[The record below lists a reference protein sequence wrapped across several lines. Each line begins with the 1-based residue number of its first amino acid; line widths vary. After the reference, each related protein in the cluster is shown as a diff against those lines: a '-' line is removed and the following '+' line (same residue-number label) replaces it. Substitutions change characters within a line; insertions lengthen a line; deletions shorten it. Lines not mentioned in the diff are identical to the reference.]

1 MVSVPRLARA
11 LQPLLTTV
19 ADAAGR
25 ESGFIKRARKVTG
38 ANFVQALVFGW
49 LGRPAASYGQL
60 AQAGAA
66 CGLAISPQGLEQRFT
81 EPAADCLRRVLEAAM
96 GVLLTAGVAAPLP
109 LLGRFNGV
117 YLSDSTTIALP
128 DALAGVWAGCGGRVA
143 TNTQAGLK
151 VQVRWEAARGRLELL
166 PLQAARASDRAA
178 DRAAPALPAGALRL
192 VDLGYICLQR
202 LLAFRATGVDVLC
215 RLPARPALFDA
226 AGRRWE
232 VGAFLAAQRA
242 DTVDAPVR
250 LGAAERVPVRLLAR
264 RVPPEVA
271 ARRRRRLRR
280 EARREGRGVSKARLA
295 LAGWDAYITTV
306 GPDRL
311 SVEEALTLARARWQV
326 ELLFKLWKEHGRVDE
341 WRSAKPWRILTEVYA
356 KLLALL
362 IQHWCF
368 LLVTWADP
376 RRSLVKAA
384 QVVRDHARPLAL
396 ARGRPSRLRAAL
408 AALRG
413 CLEHA
418 GRVDR
423 RRARPA
429 TADRLLALDPA
440 HEDALAA

>member
-1 MVSVPRLARA
+1 
-11 LQPLLTTV
+11 
-19 ADAAGR
+19 
-25 ESGFIKRARKVTG
+25 
-38 ANFVQALVFGW
+38 
-49 LGRPAASYGQL
+49 
-60 AQAGAA
+60 
-66 CGLAISPQGLEQRFT
+66 
-81 EPAADCLRRVLEAAM
+81 
-96 GVLLTAGVAAPLP
+96 
-109 LLGRFNGV
+109 
-117 YLSDSTTIALP
+117 
-128 DALAGVWAGCGGRVA
+128 
-143 TNTQAGLK
+143 
-151 VQVRWEAARGRLELL
+151 
-166 PLQAARASDRAA
+166 
-178 DRAAPALPAGALRL
+178 
-192 VDLGYICLQR
+192 
-202 LLAFRATGVDVLC
+202 VDVLC